1 MKKITL
7 LLIVSLLTLN
17 SFSQTII
24 KRDPEIKKMVDDI
37 SRGNIEMYVRKLVS
51 FNTRSNLSEQNNP
64 RQGIGAAWN
73 WIKAEM
79 EKSIP
84 ASNGRLTVKFDNY
97 KTGGSGQRIKNE
109 LELKNVVATLKGV
122 DPSDNRIFLISAH
135 LDSRAEDN
143 NDGGNTRLQK
153 RQVWKGR
160 RSLSILQIRIH
171 SGSHL

>member
-1 MKKITL
+1 MRKITL
-7 LLIVSLLTLN
+7 LLIASFLSFN
-17 SFSQTII
+17 SFSQTTL
-24 KRDPEIKKMVDDI
+24 KRDPEIKKMVDEI

-64 RQGIGAAWN
+64 NQGIGAAWN
-73 WIKAEM
+73 WIKSEM
-79 EKSIP
+79 EKSVP